1 MQTQAGQKTRPQPHG
16 NPRRQLGMQ
25 PSSGDVMER
34 IGAAG
39 ELAEQG
45 LIERARQGD
54 HDAFSDLVTRRI
66 PPAFRTASAILGN
79 EADAYDVVQDAI
91 TSAWVNLPRLRDAN
105 RFDAWLN
112 RILLNR
118 CRDVLRRRR
127 RRGEM
132 TLDDVVLPGQ
142 PDPDLDLTD
151 LNTAFEQLHLEERHL
166 LVLHHLH
173 HQPVAEMAR
182 KLGWPVG
189 TVKWRLYRAR
199 RALEKALEA
208 QR

>member
-1 MQTQAGQKTRPQPHG
+1 MYDA
-16 NPRRQLGMQ
+16 
-25 PSSGDVMER
+25 VER
-34 IGAAG
+34 IDPVGQSVDRRLL
-39 ELAEQG
+39 ELAG
-45 LIERARQGD
+45 QGD
-54 HDAFSDLVTRRI
+54 HDAFGTLVERRI
-66 PPAFRTASAILGN
+66 GSAFRTASAILGN
-79 EADAYDVVQDAI
+79 EADAYDVVQEAF
-91 TSAWVNLPRLRDAN
+91 TSAWINLPRLRDAN

-127 RRGEM
+127 RRSET
-132 TLDDVVLPGQ
+132 TLDDLVLPGQ

-151 LNTAFEQLHLEERHL
+151 LNAAFEQLHVDQRHL

-182 KLGWPVG
+182 RLGWPVG
-189 TVKWRLYRAR
+189 TVKWRLHRAR
-199 RALEKALEA
+199 RALEQALEA